1 MLDYRDQSASRLAA
15 STSTMHPK
23 AHIPATFHFEERIAA
38 ARPRLARITRAL
50 GIPADVADDLVQDT
64 LLAAWR
70 QLDQLRAYANFD
82 AWLDAIC
89 RNNCRMYLRT
99 YGTTTTVK
107 GPTILS
113 LDAARHDDDATEVDP
128 PDGQALDPIEELDR
142 QDLSQL
148 LDHALGQLSTPA
160 REVLELRY
168 LQELPEDEAATR
180 IGVSVGALEARL
192 HRARRQLR
200 GVLSGPMRVEAEA
213 FGLVPRAE
221 EDMAAWQET
230 RVWCNLCGRRR
241 LLGKFCKQADGAI
254 YMTMR
259 CPDCSA
265 RYGFDIY
272 GNHGLTPL
280 KAMHSFRPAI
290 NRVMRALSQD
300 FVAQL
305 PMATG
310 KCPTCHQNVP
320 VHVLW
325 SETAGKKGA
334 SGEIPIRCWLAYD
347 CPRDGLHGVHSAV
360 EPVVWFHP
368 MAQRFMREHPR
379 WITAPESIVEYGGRP
394 TVRFHLADAV
404 STAQLTVLADPV
416 TLRLLAAFEE

>member
-1 MLDYRDQSASRLAA
+1 MLDYRQQSAPHLSAG
-15 STSTMHPK
+15 TSTMHLK

-38 ARPRLARITRAL
+38 ARPRLTRITRAL

-70 QLDQLRAYANFD
+70 QLDQLRAYKNFD

-89 RNNCRMYLRT
+89 RNNCRMFLRT
-99 YGTTTTVK
+99 YGTPTTGK
-107 GPTILS
+107 GPIVLS
-113 LDAARHDDDATEVDP
+113 LDAALHDGDTTEVDP
-128 PDGQALDPIEELDR
+128 PDAQALDPIEELDR

-160 REVLELRY
+160 RQVLELRY

-200 GVLSGPMRVEAEA
+200 GVLSGPMRTEAEA
-213 FGLVPRAE
+213 FGLVPHDDPDASS
-221 EDMAAWQET
+221 WQET
-230 RVWCNLCGRRR
+230 RIWCNLCGRRR
-241 LLGKFCKQADGAI
+241 LLGNFSQHVDGSV
-254 YMTMR
+254 YMCMR

-272 GNHGLTPL
+272 GNKGLAPL
-280 KAMHSFRPAI
+280 KEMHSFRPAI
-290 NRVMRALSQD
+290 SRVMRALSEGII
-300 FVAQL
+300 AQL
-305 PMATG
+305 PLATG
-310 KCPTCHQNVP
+310 KCPTCHQMVS
-320 VHVLW
+320 VRTLW
-325 SETAGKKGA
+325 SETVGKKQA
-334 SGEIPIRCWLAYD
+334 SANVPIRCWIAHD
-347 CPRDGLHGVHSAV
+347 CPRCGVHGVHSAV

-379 WITAPESIVEYGGRP
+379 WITAPESIVEYAGRP
-394 TVRFHLADAV
+394 TVRFHLVDAV
-404 STAQLTVLADPV
+404 SAAQLTVLADPV